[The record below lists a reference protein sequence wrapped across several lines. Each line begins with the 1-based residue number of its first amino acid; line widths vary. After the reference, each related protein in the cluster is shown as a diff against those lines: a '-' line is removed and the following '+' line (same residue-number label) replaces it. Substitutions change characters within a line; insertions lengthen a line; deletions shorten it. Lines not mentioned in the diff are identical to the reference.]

1 MGDEYRPVT
10 LRKVVLGYPFSE
22 NSSDFKFDMSLDYKL
37 SGVIQTYSDNKPTI
51 VVYFLLFL
59 FINFIVLYS
68 KNPRIRHVNLE
79 HRCLILDD
87 KPFI

>member
-51 VVYFLLFL
+51 VVYFLLF
-59 FINFIVLYS
+59 
-68 KNPRIRHVNLE
+68 
-79 HRCLILDD
+79 CLLIFYL
-87 KPFI
+87 I